1 MRIQVFSE
9 YYALAMAG
17 KVDFL
22 SCPKHQEDFDIF
34 KVKYA
39 LEHKEE
45 NDKIVLYCTNCG
57 YEQIAGLQLYENI
70 INKIKEI
77 QNGNIS

>member
-1 MRIQVFSE
+1 MRIQVFST
-9 YYALAMAG
+9 YYQLAREG

-22 SCPKHQEDFDIF
+22 SCPMHPEDYEIF

-45 NDKIVLYCTNCG
+45 NDRIVLYCTNCG
-57 YEQIAGLQLYENI
+57 YKNMPGQELYDNI
-70 INKIKEI
+70 IEKIKKVE
-77 QNGNIS
+77 NE